1 MGLILCESAGEEQ
14 VELLQLDEASIRV
27 ATYLTE
33 LPPKALL
40 RKRLRAAAELARER
54 MKDVTE

>member
-1 MGLILCESAGEEQ
+1 M
-14 VELLQLDEASIRV
+14 QLGASGIRV

-40 RKRLRAAAELARER
+40 EQILHAAAEVARNRLKEG
-54 MKDVTE
+54 TS

>member
-1 MGLILCESAGEEQ
+1 
-14 VELLQLDEASIRV
+14 VELLQLGESGIRL

-40 RKRLRAAAELARER
+40 EKKLRAASELARER
-54 MKDVTE
+54 LREANSTGEY

>member
-1 MGLILCESAGEEQ
+1 MILCESAGAEQ
-14 VELLQLDEASIRV
+14 VELLQLSESGIRL

-40 RKRLRAAAELARER
+40 QKKLRAAAELVRHRLKEAGQ
-54 MKDVTE
+54 

>member
-1 MGLILCESAGEEQ
+1 M
-14 VELLQLDEASIRV
+14 

-40 RKRLRAAAELARER
+40 QKKLRAAAELARER
-54 MKDVTE
+54 LKEGGSGFNRPRQSESCFLCREPVD